1 MRATLEGLQPSM
13 THDEIAKR
21 LGVSRVRVKQLEKR
35 ALAKLKKA
43 KGAKELFDALLD
55 RTP

>member
-1 MRATLEGLQPSM
+1 MRATLEGLEPMM
-13 THDEIAKR
+13 THDEIAKK

-43 KGAKELFDALLD
+43 KGARELLDALFDRA
-55 RTP
+55 